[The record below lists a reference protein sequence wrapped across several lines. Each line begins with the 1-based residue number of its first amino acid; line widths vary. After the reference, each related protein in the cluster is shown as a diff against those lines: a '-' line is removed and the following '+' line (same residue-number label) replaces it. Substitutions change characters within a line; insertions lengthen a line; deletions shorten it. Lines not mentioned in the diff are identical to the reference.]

1 MKKYKRA
8 YKLRE
13 FLPIY
18 ESRNSEVVKVI
29 MPLMELRK
37 HEPIMKFKHRVMLF
51 RNDNIIKAYFN
62 DKGKIKYIV
71 LNKLNKVLT
80 I

>member
-8 YKLRE
+8 LILKE

-18 ESRNSEVVKVI
+18 ESRNSEVVKVN

-37 HEPIMKFKHRVMLF
+37 YEPIMKFKHRVMLF

>member
-8 YKLRE
+8 IKLKE

-18 ESRNSEVVKVI
+18 ESKHSDVVKI
-29 MPLMELRK
+29 NLPLMELRNY
-37 HEPIMKFKHRVMLF
+37 EPRFKFRNRVILF
-51 RNDNIIKAYFN
+51 RKNAIIKAYFN

-71 LNKLNKVLT
+71 LNNLNKVS
-80 I
+80 II

>member
-8 YKLRE
+8 LILRE

-18 ESRNSEVVKVI
+18 ESRNSEVVKVV

-37 HEPIMKFKHRVMLF
+37 YEPIMKFKHRVMLF

>member
-8 YKLRE
+8 IKLKE

-18 ESRNSEVVKVI
+18 ESRNSDVVKVI

-37 HEPIMKFKHRVMLF
+37 YEPIAKFKHRVMLF

-62 DKGKIKYIV
+62 DNGKIKYIV
-71 LNKLNKVLT
+71 LNKLNKVAT